1 MKSKGEAVTF
11 VDLARH
17 PAARGGA
24 GSIGAAVREVEGQ
37 AGLMQMF
44 CVISNIRKF
53 FYVGFPANA
62 LALHAIHF

>member
-1 MKSKGEAVTF
+1 L
-11 VDLARH
+11 DLAPH

-24 GSIGAAVREVEGQ
+24 GSIRAAVRGVEGQ
-37 AGLMQMF
+37 ADLMQMF
-44 CVISNIRKF
+44 WVVSNIREF